1 MNEKYDLQTAEDLLQ
16 LAAIAKRYELVL
28 KFLSKATVG
37 SFNQKIINDM
47 LEVLQTYQ
55 HYMLLIMQKVQN
67 GDCYLNFPNQKERS
81 DIL

>member
-1 MNEKYDLQTAEDLLQ
+1 MSEKYDLQTAEDLQALK
-16 LAAIAKRYELVL
+16 AIANRYDLVL
-28 KFLSKATVG
+28 KFLNRATVG

-67 GDCYLNFPNQKERS
+67 GDCYLNFPHQKERS
-81 DIL
+81 SVL